1 MGMTDGQV
9 LRQVELPAAGVIVTG
24 IRVAT
29 VIAVGV
35 TTIAAAVGA
44 GGLGVYIF
52 GLRQYDNNFARGR
65 GLGGTARPWRR
76 TFCSAWSNV
85 SSVSKRSANDRS
97 RRSWRLRVNGIA
109 VCCRRRFLAVRKESY
124 D

>member
-1 MGMTDGQV
+1 M
-9 LRQVELPAAGVIVTG
+9 GVIVTG

-52 GLRQYDNNFARGR
+52 
-65 GLGGTARPWRR
+65 
-76 TFCSAWSNV
+76 
-85 SSVSKRSANDRS
+85 
-97 RRSWRLRVNGIA
+97 A
-109 VCCRRRFLAVRKESY
+109 VCVSRQQLVLSGALAAALLALVAEFPAGAAGATI
-124 D
+124 